1 MFYKKR
7 GLSTRLIAN
16 LAVLAVMSA
25 AYPALADPSCRREGP
40 VSSEALGEGR
50 RLFEEGVRAAD
61 AGDWERARRYYLEA
75 CQQIYDPNIF
85 ANLGQANFELK
96 RYRDAAE
103 SLSLFIH
110 GASALPGGG
119 NREAIKRA
127 GQMLERAKARIGTVT
142 IRGVD
147 AGAEIFVNGRLM
159 GRARDTFYIEPGL
172 REFVARMPSGEE
184 VRSEEVIKSGTVV
197 DVNLAPPMT
206 MLPALT
212 AVPPNAWKRP
222 GPRAGVLPDAGG
234 TSGGGWSR
242 TLITAG
248 TGGLIGGGILIGV
261 GAVFHMVYMDQ
272 SDGVTG
278 EHMGREWAERMATY
292 KQVSTTGLVVGGIGA
307 GLGAGSLILGFVL
320 KSGEESSSRADT
332 SIAIGA
338 GGTGASVK
346 WTF

>member
-85 ANLGQANFELK
+85 ANVGQANFELK

-119 NREAIKRA
+119 NQDAIKRA

-142 IRGVD
+142 IRGAAAD
-147 AGAEIFVNGRLM
+147 AEIFVNGRLM

-206 MLPALT
+206 VPKAEPVNQLQPSNYMEADGLRTSLVATGLSVMAL
-212 AVPPNAWKRP
+212 
-222 GPRAGVLPDAGG
+222 GL
-234 TSGGGWSR
+234 GGGVAFASMSASR
-242 TLITAG
+242 GAQAEDVRNLPVDCDVNPEQG
-248 TGGLIGGGILIGV
+248 SPCHQLKELRREQDLFGNVSVLSFVGGGVAGIATVIYMVAPRSSQTQGALRVFPLVTAQNQALI
-261 GAVFHMVYMDQ
+261 
-272 SDGVTG
+272 
-278 EHMGREWAERMATY
+278 
-292 KQVSTTGLVVGGIGA
+292 VS
-307 GLGAGSLILGFVL
+307 GS
-320 KSGEESSSRADT
+320 
-332 SIAIGA
+332 
-338 GGTGASVK
+338 
-346 WTF
+346 W